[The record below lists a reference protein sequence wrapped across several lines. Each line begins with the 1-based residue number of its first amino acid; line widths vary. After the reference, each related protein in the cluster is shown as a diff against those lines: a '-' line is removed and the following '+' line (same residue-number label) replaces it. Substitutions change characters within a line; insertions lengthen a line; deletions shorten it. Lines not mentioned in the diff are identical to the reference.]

1 MVDVSVYNHSP
12 HSPHTV
18 ESGDVSLEWER
29 YQVIEKALKSFREV
43 LPLVLQWT
51 FRWNMTQLHVE
62 ETIGLEGPIFYF
74 HSYCR
79 KDIRHTW

>member
-1 MVDVSVYNHSP
+1 MIRRGIPFRLICRLLMVDVSVYNHSP

-43 LPLVLQWT
+43 LPLVLQ
-51 FRWNMTQLHVE
+51 
-62 ETIGLEGPIFYF
+62 
-74 HSYCR
+74 
-79 KDIRHTW
+79 